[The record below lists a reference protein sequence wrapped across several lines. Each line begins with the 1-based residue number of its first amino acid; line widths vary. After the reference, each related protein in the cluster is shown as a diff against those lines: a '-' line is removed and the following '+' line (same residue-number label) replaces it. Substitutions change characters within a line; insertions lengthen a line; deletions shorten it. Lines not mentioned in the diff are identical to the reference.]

1 MAATITMTSCVPRS
15 GYEETGVTIAW
26 TYTGSPGTLHFW
38 MSTDGTSYTDV
49 GSSPAS
55 SSPKNVTAQ
64 SPGVFYYW
72 RISDY
77 ADAIRSNVMTERQ
90 WKIGELQGKLG
101 DSWRVINQ
109 VSARVSGT
117 WTAVRVVWA
126 KNSGVWKV
134 IWSK

>member
-1 MAATITMTSCVPRS
+1 MAATITMTSCVPRI
-15 GYEETGVTIAW
+15 GYEETDVFIAW
-26 TYTGSPGTLHFW
+26 TYTGSPGTLQFW
-38 MSTDGTSYTDV
+38 VSTDGTSYTKA
-49 GSSPAS
+49 GNAAAA
-55 SSPKNVTAQ
+55 SSPKIINDQ

-72 RISDY
+72 RISDLP
-77 ADAIRSNVMTERQ
+77 DAIRSNVMTERQ

-101 DSWRVINQ
+101 GSWRVINQ